1 MPQAR
6 KSTRSSSRKSIAFK
20 EPAALKKLNQSL
32 EAAQKALTELRQH
45 AGGKSSKS
53 LHTGVGK
60 FVASAKRDS
69 GKLTTALKRDFTEAQ
84 KKVAS
89 ATRAASRTTKRLA
102 EGLPAERQPN
112 APLERP
118 AEGRPGA
125 SCLPLGAT
133 SAGGFCSKMRE

>member
-6 KSTRSSSRKSIAFK
+6 NSTRSSSRSSAAFK

-45 AGGKSSKS
+45 AGGKSSKP

-69 GKLTTALKRDFTEAQ
+69 RKLSTALKGDFADAQ

-89 ATRAASRTTKRLA
+89 ATSSAARTGK
-102 EGLPAERQPN
+102 
-112 APLERP
+112 
-118 AEGRPGA
+118 
-125 SCLPLGAT
+125 S
-133 SAGGFCSKMRE
+133 

>member
-6 KSTRSSSRKSIAFK
+6 KSTRSSSRTPAAFK

-69 GKLTTALKRDFTEAQ
+69 VKLTTALKRDFAEAQ
-84 KKVAS
+84 KTAAS
-89 ATRAASRTTKRLA
+89 AARTARTTAR
-102 EGLPAERQPN
+102 R
-112 APLERP
+112 
-118 AEGRPGA
+118 
-125 SCLPLGAT
+125 AT
-133 SAGGFCSKMRE
+133 SRGGAKRSAKKPS

>member
-6 KSTRSSSRKSIAFK
+6 KSTRSSSRTSAAFK

-45 AGGKSSKS
+45 AGGTSSKS

-60 FVASAKRDS
+60 FVASAKRDT
-69 GKLTTALKRDFTEAQ
+69 GKLTTALKRDFAEAQ

-89 ATRAASRTTKRLA
+89 AASSASGTGKRTGRPTTGRTTAK
-102 EGLPAERQPN
+102 
-112 APLERP
+112 RP
-118 AEGRPGA
+118 ARKTG
-125 SCLPLGAT
+125 
-133 SAGGFCSKMRE
+133 